1 MQKIKVYPGQSKS
14 AISACA
20 FHSARLDP
28 SRECLWCMLVVNL
41 HVPGEIRIFNI
52 NCVGRSMH
60 TFDSKAPTKHDSPI
74 YPLYRL
80 PLMGYLPGTGVESE
94 KELPSKMLPQQCQD
108 VPKQSLRCMRHICH
122 RTRCNINHLQS
133 SNVNVTPPIVLAQ

>member
-28 SRECLWCMLVVNL
+28 SREGLWCMLVANL

-94 KELPSKMLPQQCQD
+94 KELPSKCFRSSVRMCPSNHCVACVTSVIAQDATSIIYNQAML
-108 VPKQSLRCMRHICH
+108 M
-122 RTRCNINHLQS
+122 
-133 SNVNVTPPIVLAQ
+133 